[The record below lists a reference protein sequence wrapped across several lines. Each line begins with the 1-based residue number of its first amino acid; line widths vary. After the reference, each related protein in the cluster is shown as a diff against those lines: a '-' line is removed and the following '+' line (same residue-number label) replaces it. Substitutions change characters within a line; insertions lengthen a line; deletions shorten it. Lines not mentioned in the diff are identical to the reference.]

1 MIIVKN
7 IKWDVTDGAE
17 DTTPEE
23 DAEILESLPQK
34 IEVSTEDV
42 DPAEYGLPVDAD
54 LETILQNDDF
64 IEAISD
70 FISDEY
76 EFCHAGFDVALPE
89 KQVYNITIQDSASYA
104 IKASSAEAARNMAW
118 DYFHERKPDI
128 DIEIDDEAEPEVEI

>member
-23 DAEILESLPQK
+23 DAEVLASLPQEIK
-34 IEVSTEDV
+34 ISTEDV
-42 DPAEYGLPVDAD
+42 DPAEYEIPADAD
-54 LETILQNDDF
+54 LETILQNEDF

-76 EFCHAGFDVALPE
+76 GFCHAGFDVALPE
-89 KQVYNITIQDSASYA
+89 KQVYNVSVHDSANYH
-104 IKASSAEAARNMAW
+104 IKASSIEEAKNLAW
-118 DYFHERKPDI
+118 DYFNEREPKI